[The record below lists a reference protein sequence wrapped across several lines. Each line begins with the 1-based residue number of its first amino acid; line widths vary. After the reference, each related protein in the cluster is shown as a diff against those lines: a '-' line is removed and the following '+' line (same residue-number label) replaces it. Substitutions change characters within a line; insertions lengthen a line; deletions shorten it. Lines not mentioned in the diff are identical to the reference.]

1 MNYRSN
7 VPSPKKKLSGGKPVE
22 KAVADSEEK
31 RESPDVAAKLRER
44 VGRLLATPA
53 ELVIVRRIWPRRFR
67 VNVLHPIPKP
77 GALKGGFAIARSFF
91 IRTDEQGEIVRC
103 EPLLPKEETPGS
115 E

>member
-53 ELVIVRRIWPRRFR
+53 ELVIVRRIS
-67 VNVLHPIPKP
+67 L
-77 GALKGGFAIARSFF
+77 
-91 IRTDEQGEIVRC
+91 RTELSWWLGQNRADAG
-103 EPLLPKEETPGS
+103 
-115 E
+115 